1 MSEVKSY
8 PEKASGSFAR
18 FFYESLF
25 RTGFWPHCL
34 PESHQS
40 VQTSPPPRS
49 LSGAPASFPWSIA
62 SSKAGPQPRE
72 LLLSPGLPSSQADC
86 ELPPGRG
93 KTPSP
98 LGFAK
103 MYLPRLT
110 RCVSDEATQG
120 RLDQEMRQVAARAS
134 GLSCSRAAPPSIFVS
149 QFYSFC

>member
-1 MSEVKSY
+1 MNLFSGLGSGLTVCQSLTSQCKHHLLRE
-8 PEKASGSFAR
+8 AS
-18 FFYESLF
+18 LV
-25 RTGFWPHCL
+25 PQ
-34 PESHQS
+34 P
-40 VQTSPPPRS
+40 
-49 LSGAPASFPWSIA
+49 SGASFPWSIA

-72 LLLSPGLPSSQADC
+72 LLLSPGLPSSQVDC
-86 ELPPGRG
+86 ELPPGRS

-134 GLSCSRAAPPSIFVS
+134 GLSRSQAAPPSIFVS